1 MFSRWTSALALMAV
15 FAFGCARPPLTEQ
28 RTTIDPHSALV
39 EKRQGDRVELRY
51 VEGTDAQGTLNY
63 RGYLDLQSG
72 EVSHYDIFREGKL
85 VARFHG
91 NGTLWKQFDDNYPI
105 TRAYQPTG
113 EYAAVRRLRQLN
125 EGLEQVDKAITI
137 GQDVA
142 GTISSFPRGGRVSSA
157 LLGL

>member
-51 VEGTDAQGTLNY
+51 VEGSDAQGTLNY

-105 TRAYQPTG
+105 TRADQPTG
-113 EYAAVRRLRQLN
+113 ETTAEHRFRQLN
-125 EGLEQVDKAITI
+125 NGLEQVHRAII
-137 GQDVA
+137 VGQCVS
-142 GTISSFPRGGRVSSA
+142 GTIPVVPLSSMISNTVLGR
-157 LLGL
+157 